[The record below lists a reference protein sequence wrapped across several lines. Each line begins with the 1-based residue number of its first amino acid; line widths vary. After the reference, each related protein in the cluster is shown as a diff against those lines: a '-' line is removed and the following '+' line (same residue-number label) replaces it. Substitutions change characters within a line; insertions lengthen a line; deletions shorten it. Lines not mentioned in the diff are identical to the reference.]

1 MIRLPGW
8 PFGRARDSEAHQSQ
22 VGWRWGEAFD
32 YTAPIMLSGVTKRF
46 GSKIALDN
54 LDVVI
59 PAGRVTAL
67 VGPDGAGKST
77 TLRLI
82 AGALVPTGGRIVVG
96 GLDVVRHTGDVQAHL
111 GFVPS
116 RRLLYSDLTIAEN
129 LAFFAGLYPAEP
141 VAMAERRASLLD
153 LMDLTRFTDR
163 LAGNLSGGMRQKL
176 ALACA
181 LQHDPG
187 VLLMDEPTTGID
199 PLARRDL
206 WRLFHRL
213 NRDGLTILLSTP
225 AMDEATRCHEV
236 IFMDHG
242 RQMARGTPTSLL
254 EHAQGR
260 VVALEATPIAL
271 ATAVA
276 RRFPEV
282 SSVQPRGDRLHV
294 LLDADAS
301 ADPSWLASRLQ
312 SHGVTVRS
320 IKPVKPTL
328 EDVFVALTTSPR
340 AHSKEA

>member
-1 MIRLPGW
+1 MIRLPAW
-8 PFGRARDSEAHQSQ
+8 PFGRARAET
-22 VGWRWGEAFD
+22 FD
-32 YTAPIMLSGVTKRF
+32 YTAPIIFRGVTKRF
-46 GSKIALDN
+46 GSRIALDN
-54 LDVVI
+54 FDVVI

-77 TLRLI
+77 ILRLI
-82 AGALVPTGGRIVVG
+82 AGSLVPTAGQIVVG
-96 GLDVVRHTGDVQAHL
+96 GLDVVRRAGDVQAHL

-116 RRLLYSDLTIAEN
+116 RRLLYGDLTIAEN

-153 LMDLTRFTDR
+153 LMDLAQFSDRF
-163 LAGNLSGGMRQKL
+163 AGNLSGGMRQKL

-181 LQHDPG
+181 LQHNPG

-213 NRDGLTILLSTP
+213 NRDGLTVLLSTP

-236 IFMDHG
+236 IFMDRG
-242 RQMARGTPTSLL
+242 RQMARGSPATLL
-254 EHAQGR
+254 EHAHGR
-260 VVALEATPIAL
+260 VLALDATPVAL
-271 ATAVA
+271 ATSVA

-282 SSVQPRGDRLHV
+282 SSVQPRGDRLHI

-301 ADPSWLASRLQ
+301 ADPSWLKSRLQ

-320 IKPVKPTL
+320 IEPVRPSL
-328 EDVFVALTTSPR
+328 EDVFVALTTSAR
-340 AHSKEA
+340 AQSKEA

>member
-1 MIRLPGW
+1 MTLTIRDLAWGHPVPG
-8 PFGRARDSEAHQSQ
+8 G
-22 VGWRWGEAFD
+22 GWRQLFQGF
-32 YTAPIMLSGVTKRF
+32 
-46 GSKIALDN
+46 N
-54 LDVVI
+54 LACPAGQFIVVI
-59 PAGRVTAL
+59 GSN
-67 VGPDGAGKST
+67 GSGKST
-77 TLRLI
+77 LLNLI
-82 AGALVPTGGRIVVG
+82 AGTLRAGAGSVQLEQRELTGWPDYRRARLIGRVMQNP
-96 GLDVVRHTGDVQAHL
+96 LDGTA
-111 GFVPS
+111 PA
-116 RRLLYSDLTIAEN
+116 LTIAEN

-141 VAMAERRASLLD
+141 LAMAERRASLLD

>member
-1 MIRLPGW
+1 MIRLPTW
-8 PFGRARDSEAHQSQ
+8 PFGRARAQ
-22 VGWRWGEAFD
+22 AFD
-32 YTAPIMLSGVTKRF
+32 YTAPIMINGVTKRF
-46 GSKIALDN
+46 GSTVALDN

-77 TLRLI
+77 ILRLI
-82 AGALVPTGGRIVVG
+82 AGALVPTEGRILVG
-96 GLDVVRHTGDVQAHL
+96 GLDVVRETGDVQAHL

-153 LMDLTRFTDR
+153 LMDLSRFTDR

-213 NRDGLTILLSTP
+213 NRDGLTILLATP

-236 IFMDHG
+236 IFMDRG

-260 VVALEATPIAL
+260 VVAVDATPVAL
-271 ATAVA
+271 ATSVA

-282 SSVQPRGDRLHV
+282 ASVQPRGDRLHI
-294 LLDADAS
+294 LLDAGAS
-301 ADPSWLASRLQ
+301 VDPSWLMPRLQ
-312 SHGVTVRS
+312 SHGVIVRS
-320 IKPVKPTL
+320 MAPVKPSL
-328 EDVFVALTTSPR
+328 EDVFVTLTTAR
-340 AHSKEA
+340 VGTKEA

>member
-1 MIRLPGW
+1 MIRLPAW
-8 PFGRARDSEAHQSQ
+8 PFGRARAQ
-22 VGWRWGEAFD
+22 AFD
-32 YTAPIMLSGVTKRF
+32 YTAPIKFSGVTKRF

-82 AGALVPTGGRIVVG
+82 AGSLVPTEGRIVVG

-187 VLLMDEPTTGID
+187 VLLMDEPTTGGISGVSSTALTGMVSRSCF
-199 PLARRDL
+199 PPRRWMKRPD
-206 WRLFHRL
+206 
-213 NRDGLTILLSTP
+213 
-225 AMDEATRCHEV
+225 AMRSSSWT
-236 IFMDHG
+236 
-242 RQMARGTPTSLL
+242 T
-254 EHAQGR
+254 
-260 VVALEATPIAL
+260 
-271 ATAVA
+271 VA
-276 RRFPEV
+276 RWHAEHRHPCSNMRRV
-282 SSVQPRGDRLHV
+282 GS
-294 LLDADAS
+294 
-301 ADPSWLASRLQ
+301 
-312 SHGVTVRS
+312 
-320 IKPVKPTL
+320 
-328 EDVFVALTTSPR
+328 
-340 AHSKEA
+340 